1 MAAAILVIAFA
12 SAVLGTAQTDD
23 GGGQVSHAAPSNA
36 AKGSIHQDNATAS
49 ASTRVVEASEIAAK
63 MQSGEPVDYNNV
75 TIAGDLYPSKPAGPI
90 KQVVKITNSTILGGV
105 DLSDV
110 IFQELL
116 DLRHTKFE
124 GDVSFANA
132 QFLGDAGF
140 DGASFAKDVD
150 FKFMRSDGLSSFVGT
165 GFHRDASFRYARFN
179 SPVTFGAA
187 RFDGDVSFANSQF
200 GGEAYLFGT
209 RFAKDADFQFVQFS
223 KLTTFMGSWF
233 SRDLDLTNSQFGGQA
248 NFMSCQ
254 FQGNASFAAARFT
267 SDVIFRDARFPS
279 NVTFGL
285 ANFGGISDFS
295 GVDFAM
301 PVFFGG
307 ARFADNAY
315 FKDAHFGG
323 DLVLES
329 ARIYAMQLDNASFGR
344 ASKIVLKD
352 ADFTKF
358 VVKWSIIKDRLEF
371 NGAAYLSL
379 VKNYKNLEWFDDADD
394 CYFQYRWISQTQ
406 EGWSWTKVVDIISW
420 LSCGYGVR
428 VSYVIF
434 WCLFTILIFGHIF
447 WAGNGMRRFEHLGLE
462 VPGTGEGV
470 QEQRVSLV
478 DSVYFSVAMF
488 TTSQAPVNYYPVGL
502 YRHLAMIE
510 GILGWFFL
518 GLFVVVLSGMLIR

>member
-1 MAAAILVIAFA
+1 MIAAAILLIAFA
-12 SAVLGTAQTDD
+12 SAALCVAQTADISLAD
-23 GGGQVSHAAPSNA
+23 PSNA
-36 AKGSIHQDNATAS
+36 VNGSVHQDNATA
-49 ASTRVVEASEIAAK
+49 ATARENVVAASEIISK
-63 MQSGEPVDYNNV
+63 MLSGVPVDYDNV
-75 TIAGDLYPSKPAGPI
+75 TIAGDLYPSKPADPI
-90 KQVVKITNSTILGGV
+90 KQVVKITNSTFLGSV
-105 DLSDV
+105 DLSDAV
-110 IFQELL
+110 FQELL
-116 DLRHTKFE
+116 DLRHTTFE
-124 GDVSFANA
+124 GDVSFSNA
-132 QFLGDAGF
+132 QLLGDASF
-140 DGASFAKDVD
+140 DGAVFAKDAD
-150 FKFMRSDGLSSFVGT
+150 FKFVRSDGLSSFVGT
-165 GFHRDASFRYARFN
+165 EFRRDASFRYARFN

-187 RFDGDVSFANSQF
+187 RFDGAVSFANAQF
-200 GGEAYLFGT
+200 GGEASLFGT
-209 RFAKDADFQFVQFS
+209 RFAKNADFRFVQFS

-233 SRDLDLTNSQFGGQA
+233 LKDLDLTNSQFGGQA

-267 SDVIFRDARFPS
+267 SDVIFRDAEFPS

-295 GVDFAM
+295 GVNFSR

-307 ARFADNAY
+307 ARFADSAY
-315 FKDAHFGG
+315 FKDARFGG
-323 DLVLES
+323 NLVLES
-329 ARIYAMQLDNASFGR
+329 ARIYAMQLDNASFGKD
-344 ASKIVLKD
+344 SKIVLKD

-358 VVKWSIIKDRLEF
+358 VAKWSAIKDRLEF
-371 NGAAYLSL
+371 NGAAYLAL

-394 CYFQYRWISQTQ
+394 CYFQYRWISQSQ
-406 EGWSWTKVVDIISW
+406 EALSWTKVVDIISW

-434 WCLFTILIFGHIF
+434 WCLVTIIIFGNIF

-462 VPGTGEGV
+462 VPSADDEV
-470 QEQRVSLV
+470 QTKRVSLV
-478 DSVYFSVAMF
+478 DAVYFSVAMF

>member
-1 MAAAILVIAFA
+1 MVAAAILVIALA
-12 SAVLGTAQTDD
+12 SAALSAAQMAD
-23 GGGQVSHAAPSNA
+23 GHADPSNA
-36 AKGSIHQDNATAS
+36 VNASLNQANATA
-49 ASTRVVEASEIAAK
+49 APAREKVVEASEIAVK
-63 MQSGEPVDYNNV
+63 MRSGVPVDYDNV
-75 TIAGDLYPSKPAGPI
+75 TIAGDLYPSKPADPI
-90 KQVVKITNSTILGGV
+90 KQVVKITNSTFLGGV
-105 DLSDV
+105 DLSDSV
-110 IFQELL
+110 FQELL
-116 DLRHTKFE
+116 DLRHTTFK
-124 GDVSFANA
+124 GDVSFSNG
-132 QFLGDAGF
+132 QLLGDATF
-140 DGASFAKDVD
+140 DGAIFEKDAD
-150 FKFMRSDGLSSFVGT
+150 FKFLRSDGLSSFVGT
-165 GFHRDASFRYARFN
+165 EFRRDASFRYARFN

-187 RFDGDVSFANSQF
+187 RFDGEVSFSNSQF

-248 NFMSCQ
+248 NFMSCH

-295 GVDFAM
+295 GVNFTM

-329 ARIYAMQLDNASFGR
+329 ARIYAMQLDNASFG
-344 ASKIVLKD
+344 ADSKIVLKD

-358 VVKWSIIKDRLEF
+358 VAKWSAIKDRLEF
-371 NGAAYLSL
+371 NGAAYLAL

-394 CYFQYRWISQTQ
+394 CYFQYRWISQSQ
-406 EGWSWTKVVDIISW
+406 ESLSWAKVVDTISW

-434 WCLFTILIFGHIF
+434 WCLFTIIIFGNIF

-462 VPGTGEGV
+462 VPSADGEA
-470 QEQRVSLV
+470 QEKRVSLV
-478 DSVYFSVAMF
+478 DAVYFSVAMF

-502 YRHLAMIE
+502 YRHLAMME